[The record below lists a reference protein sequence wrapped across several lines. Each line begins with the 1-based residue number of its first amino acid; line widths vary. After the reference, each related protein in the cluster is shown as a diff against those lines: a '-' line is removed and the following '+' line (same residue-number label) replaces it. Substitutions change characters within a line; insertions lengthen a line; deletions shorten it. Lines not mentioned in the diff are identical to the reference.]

1 MGSEGLF
8 KVKENQTLATKTK
21 RLITGFVIAAML
33 VSLSACGTD
42 IDISSQTQPGGS
54 ESNISSSDAVNLES
68 EYYFKDNILV
78 SEDVKIEITDWK
90 VIPAGEAGNEY
101 GDAPIIAFWYNTTNL
116 SEKDSITPLTAWFA
130 MFTAVQDND
139 PNMVNKLDA
148 ASHPDNELLDNQTA
162 QIKQN
167 GTVANAVAY
176 TLTDETTPVVL
187 KATKGILGEELGE
200 QTFEIA

>member
-21 RLITGFVIAAML
+21 RLITGFVVIAML

-90 VIPAGEAGNEY
+90 VIPAGEAGNEF

-139 PNMVNKLDA
+139 PNMVNKLGA